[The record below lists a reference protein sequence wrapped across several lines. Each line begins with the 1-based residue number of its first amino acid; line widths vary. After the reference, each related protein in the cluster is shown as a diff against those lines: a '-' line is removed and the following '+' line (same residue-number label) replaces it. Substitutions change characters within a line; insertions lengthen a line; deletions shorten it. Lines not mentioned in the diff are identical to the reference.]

1 MAHHIDSV
9 GDRFLM
15 NLLSPLAGRLPLA
28 AGVQAPGV
36 LAVTGEGRVDVAP
49 DTVVITLGATARAPQ
64 ATVAF
69 QQVTATL
76 NQVVRALQSAGVPR
90 EQIQTSQVSL
100 QPTFE
105 NGRQTGFEATAT
117 VRVTL
122 RDLSAAGRV
131 IDIAV
136 AAGANNVS
144 GVSFELRDQAA
155 YEAAALQAA
164 VQDAQRQ
171 ATVLARAL
179 GVALGPVV
187 RAEAEPT
194 SGPILPT
201 FARAGAAEA
210 ISILPGTLTVTRRVR
225 AEYLVGR

>member
-194 SGPILPT
+194 QGPILPT